1 VPPADGASAAHRRA
15 AFDAGAV
22 ATLLPEDAQR
32 CAVLRGRTRPG
43 LPVTRPCFAAD
54 ASRRVRASRS
64 ALLDPAW
71 FAGAAGLGGSLFLV
85 HMYVTPIKRTMQAL
99 WAAGL
104 LGSLA
109 LAATQDGTPV
119 AAAVYA
125 HKEFVW
131 AVGPLF
137 AAFTGL
143 CFKEGACYGKAES
156 AALFFLWPTLLLGH
170 LAGAPDVLK
179 APLLA
184 AAVGLI
190 TLFAARKFTQAVKDD
205 IGDRSIF
212 DFQALSPLEQEA
224 REAELAAAVWNGS
237 AAQARDEA
245 DQ

>member
-1 VPPADGASAAHRRA
+1 MPPAAHRRA

-32 CAVLRGRTRPG
+32 CAVARGLRCSRRVAPP
-43 LPVTRPCFAAD
+43 LRLAAD
-54 ASRRVRASRS
+54 ASRRFRALRS

-109 LAATQDGTPV
+109 LVATQDGAPV

-170 LAGAPDVLK
+170 LAGAPDAVK

-184 AAVGLI
+184 AAAGLV

-205 IGDRSIF
+205 IGDKSIF
-212 DFQALSPLEQEA
+212 DFMTLPEEEQQR
-224 REAELAAAVWNGS
+224 REAIMAMASRGGGS
-237 AAQARDEA
+237 FDDDAQ
-245 DQ
+245 

>member
-1 VPPADGASAAHRRA
+1 
-15 AFDAGAV
+15 
-22 ATLLPEDAQR
+22 
-32 CAVLRGRTRPG
+32 
-43 LPVTRPCFAAD
+43 
-54 ASRRVRASRS
+54 
-64 ALLDPAW
+64 
-71 FAGAAGLGGSLFLV
+71 
-85 HMYVTPIKRTMQAL
+85 MYVSPIKRLMQGL
-99 WAAGL
+99 WGAGV

-109 LAATQDGTPV
+109 LAATQDAPV
-119 AAAVYA
+119 AVAVYT
-125 HKEFVW
+125 EPQFVW

-137 AAFTGL
+137 AALTGL

-156 AALFFLWPTLLLGH
+156 AALFFLFPTLLLGH
-170 LAGAPDVLK
+170 LAGAPDGLK

-184 AAVGLI
+184 ATAALLTV
-190 TLFAARKFTQAVKDD
+190 FAARKYTQPVKDD